1 LISVAILLSIQ
12 IVLALC
18 FALILSEKEIRFK
31 KGFRVAFFLPMVMSV
46 SAVSILITV
55 VLLPR
60 GGLLNNMFTALG
72 LEFQQ
77 HWLIKDKTSIYAVSF
92 ANAWQFFGLFLT
104 IFYTGI
110 KSVPAEY
117 FEAAILEGATKFQK
131 YRYITIPL
139 ISDVIGLS
147 VLLSTLGGLNQFAQ
161 NLIMTGG
168 GPGYSSYSLT
178 LLLYSRGFGANDF
191 GFGSALAVIII
202 VQALVAS
209 WIIRKLIRR
218 DQITY

>member
-1 LISVAILLSIQ
+1 
-12 IVLALC
+12 
-18 FALILSEKEIRFK
+18 
-31 KGFRVAFFLPMVMSV
+31 MSV
-46 SAVSILITV
+46 TAVSILITA

-60 GGLLNNMFTALG
+60 GGLLNNFLSTLG
-72 LEFQQ
+72 LEYQQ
-77 HWLIKDKTSIYAVSF
+77 HWLVKENTSIYAVSF

-104 IFYTGI
+104 IFYTAV
-110 KSVPAEY
+110 KSVPDQY
-117 FEAAILEGATKFQK
+117 FDAAILDGASKFQK
-131 YRYITIPL
+131 YRYITIPM

-178 LLLYSRGFGANDF
+178 LLLYAKGFGANDF
-191 GFGSALAVIII
+191 GYGSALAVIII

-209 WIIRKLIRR
+209 WIIGKLIRR
-218 DQITY
+218 GQITY